1 MPDKAQSSPFFMRVK
16 IPEKAAGG
24 RWVGGGV
31 TSGLQKPWH
40 RCLTFCPG
48 EQSSSKAVI
57 NRGQGLGLRV
67 EGQSLLGPGLGK
79 PETNLGQD

>member
-1 MPDKAQSSPFFMRVK
+1 M
-16 IPEKAAGG
+16 GG
-24 RWVGGGV
+24 R
-31 TSGLQKPWH
+31 
-40 RCLTFCPG
+40 RCHLWPSEALALLSLTFCPG

-67 EGQSLLGPGLGK
+67 EGQRPLVPGLGK